1 MCSSD
6 LYEDGPYENGL
17 ISDNF
22 ANIPASQRKLDF
34 IQELFNNKIIERI
47 FLDDGYLMI
56 QFSVY
61 ARPCNGHDGVDKHS
75 SRLLANL
82 PTEGSVR
89 CLPVTETQYARM
101 GIHVGKKTVRERKSG
116 PQPITFFD
124 ILWAENPEDTD
135 T

>member
-1 MCSSD
+1 MSEGGYRFMWFFVFFD
-6 LYEDGPYENGL
+6 LPVNTK
-17 ISDNF
+17 
-22 ANIPASQRKLDF
+22 PQRKRATKFRKFL
-34 IQELFNNKIIERI
+34 
-47 FLDDGYLMI
+47 LDDGYLMI

-89 CLPVTETQYARM
+89 CLPVTEAQYARM
-101 GIHVGKKTVRERKSG
+101 GIHVGKKTVRERKSS

-124 ILWAENPEDTD
+124 ILWAEKPDDPDT
-135 T
+135 